1 MFNGSWLLVAAVY
14 ALSVWLAR
22 RAGMDLRWRVAGLF
36 YVVVFIFLRD
46 ALIRDVVNL
55 PADFLRILPPWSEL
69 TRDHRP
75 INSEIN
81 DIILQIVPWAHQV
94 RESWRSLELPLWNHM
109 SGAGYPLLANAQSSA
124 LSPLRLLSLP
134 LSLGQSFAA
143 EAAMKILMALTFTFL
158 FCRRRGYSEIASI
171 IGALCFGFCSFVIVW
186 LHFPLVTVAVFL
198 PAALLQI
205 DLLVE
210 RRTFGRFTFAA
221 ALWASMLFGG
231 HPETVAHI
239 FFICLLYLMWILL
252 VERPFALKESGRFV
266 LTLGGAMAVAGM
278 LAAPFLLPFGEA
290 LTKSKRYHELQVT
303 PQGIGYYS
311 DWPSFVV
318 LLQPHFFGQV
328 PFEKSWG
335 PATAESITGFAG
347 ALGLGAWL
355 TLLIHVIWN
364 RRWRS
369 RELFFVIATVLVL
382 GIFMAWPGVAEAF
395 HLIFRLAANARLRL
409 LFAFLLA
416 VMTAGAVEVVIAGVE
431 GGRFRLS
438 GQARLP
444 VLHFLLGIAFSAA
457 ILLYLVVTNPWDHP
471 YRFDTGVIAVM
482 PSMLVLLVAT
492 ALPFAGRYQKFAA
505 AALTVVIVGELWGVS
520 RQWNPNVLERSFYPS
535 TPMLDALDRMRDKQ
549 TTPFRIVGIGPA
561 FFPNL
566 PAVYGYEDVRAH
578 DPMANGR
585 YLGVLRVLTGYDTAD
600 YFAKWVN
607 LETSVLDF
615 LNVRY
620 LITHPK
626 ANLASYGKFA
636 LVYDG
641 RDGKIYENVTVLP
654 RIFPARNVILEFRD
668 DAFARLLRTH
678 TDWAYTAL
686 LETLPV
692 ENEKMRNDLLAP
704 RPVDSPNAKV
714 TIKWARPTDFRVT
727 VDAPRYTFIVTSI
740 PWWTGW
746 KVEANGRRLNPL
758 RVNGAFFGFTV
769 PPGRSNVRVW
779 YSPYSFTVGVV
790 VALVAVVGLVS
801 FRARRRTT

>member
-1 MFNGSWLLVAAVY
+1 VFNGSWLLVGVVY
-14 ALSVWLAR
+14 AIAVWLAR

-55 PADFLRILPPWSEL
+55 PADFLRILPPWSEI

-94 RESWRSLELPLWNHM
+94 RESWRSFELPLWNHM
-109 SGAGYPLLANAQSSA
+109 SGSGYPLLANAQSSA
-124 LSPLRLLSLP
+124 LSVLRILSLP
-134 LSLGQSFAA
+134 LSLGYAFAA

-210 RRTFGRFTFAA
+210 RRTFGRFAFAA
-221 ALWASMLFGG
+221 ALWACMLFGG

-239 FFICLLYLMWILL
+239 FFICLLYLLWILL
-252 VERPFALKESGRFV
+252 VERPFNLREGIRFV
-266 LTLGGAMAVAGM
+266 LTLGGAMAVAGL
-278 LAAPFLLPFGEA
+278 LATPFLLPFAEA

-355 TLLIHVIWN
+355 TLLIHVVWT

-369 RELFFVIATVLVL
+369 REFFFVIATVIVL

-395 HLIFRLAANARLRL
+395 HMIFRLAANARLRL

-416 VMTAGAVEVVIAGVE
+416 VMTAGAVDIAIAGLRA
-431 GGRFRLS
+431 GATS
-438 GQARLP
+438 
-444 VLHFLLGIAFSAA
+444 FLLGIAFSAG
-457 ILLYLVVTNPWDHP
+457 ILLYLVSTNPWEHP
-471 YRFDTGVIAVM
+471 YRHDSGVIAVL

-492 ALPFAGRYQKFAA
+492 ALPFAGRYQKLAA
-505 AALTVVIVGELWGVS
+505 AVLTIVIVGELWGVS
-520 RQWNPNVLERSFYPS
+520 RGWNPNVPARMFYPT
-535 TPMLDALDRMRDKQ
+535 TPMLTALDAMRDQQ

-678 TDWAYTAL
+678 ADWAHTAL

-692 ENEKMRNDLLAP
+692 ENDRMRNDLLAP
-704 RPVDSPNAKV
+704 RPTDSPNATLV
-714 TIKWARPTDFRVT
+714 IKWARPTDFRVT

-769 PPGRSNVRVW
+769 PPGKTNVRVW
-779 YSPYSFTVGVV
+779 YSPNSFTVGAI
-790 VALVAVVGLVS
+790 VALLTIVGLAVVRQRFATKRG
-801 FRARRRTT
+801 RT